1 MGTWRKLLSLLER
14 KAMQRTT
21 TNMYYSIKTLV
32 GDLIVLCKTAASV
45 PDPKTEFRGD
55 IQVHAAEHAALLF
68 ACHTWK

>member
-1 MGTWRKLLSLLER
+1 
-14 KAMQRTT
+14 MQRTT

-45 PDPKTEFRGD
+45 PDPQTEFRGD
-55 IQVHAAEHAALLF
+55 IQVHAARHAALLF